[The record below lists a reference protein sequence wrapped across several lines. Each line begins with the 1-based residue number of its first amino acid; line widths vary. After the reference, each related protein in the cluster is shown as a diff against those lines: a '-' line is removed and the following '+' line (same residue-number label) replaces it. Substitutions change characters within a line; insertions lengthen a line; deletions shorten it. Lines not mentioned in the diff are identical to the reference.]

1 LNYLLFKKIS
11 HYSNYILKYKINYF
25 KTSLSS
31 LHIIRSHKNYFNLLN
46 RKSHNNNFLIKIFN
60 RYFSST
66 NNYSKKNK
74 ISDFLFVSNFVNKSE
89 LKNID
94 RYFNQIIEQL
104 KKENKEYNL
113 IYRNL
118 DVKHKNY
125 KIHKHNYYI
134 LNDKFKFFTDIYYL
148 LKILNEIR
156 KIIFYKSDK
165 FKSKKKIIQNL
176 FNFKNI
182 SSSLNNLNHVDNLM
196 KLTKK
201 LKPKKIFI
209 TYEGYPWERMFCKK
223 IKNYDPKIKVF
234 GYYFSVMPKYTNI
247 PLIRLKNDF
256 DPDFILTSSKF
267 ITELFKNKKFP
278 KKNILNIGLNK
289 TKVIPDNKKKDKNIN
304 CLILPESFDD
314 EIKYLID
321 FAKKISDKKIAIKF
335 ILRLHPSIKDKIY
348 IQNIKRY
355 IGKKNITLS
364 KNSFINDIKKS
375 HLAFYRGSSSI
386 IEASSQNLIPIYIA
400 KRNELSVDVLYK
412 LEKFKPQIKSVDD
425 FLNFYNIYQR
435 NDNCLDFYNK
445 TKILNFC
452 RSYYSKTDKKII
464 SKIINMPVK

>member
-1 LNYLLFKKIS
+1 MNYFLFKEIS
-11 HYSNYILKYKINYF
+11 RYSNHILKYKINYF

-31 LHIIRSHKNYFNLLN
+31 LHVIRSHKNYFNLLN
-46 RKSHNNNFLIKIFN
+46 RKSNSNNFLIKIFN
-60 RYFSST
+60 RYFSSSK
-66 NNYSKKNK
+66 NYPKKNK
-74 ISDFLFVSNFVNKSE
+74 ISDFLFISNFVNKSE
-89 LKNID
+89 LKNKD

-104 KKENKEYNL
+104 KKDNKDYNL

-118 DVKHKNY
+118 DIKNENY

-134 LNDKFKFFTDIYYL
+134 LNDKVKFFTDIYYL
-148 LKILNEIR
+148 LRILNEIG
-156 KIIFYKSDK
+156 KIIFYRNYK
-165 FKSKKKIIQNL
+165 FKYKKKIIQNL
-176 FNFKNI
+176 LNFKNI

-209 TYEGYPWERMFCKK
+209 TYEGYPWERMFCRK
-223 IKNYDPKIKVF
+223 IKIYNPKIKVF

-247 PLIRLKNDF
+247 PLIRLKNNF

-267 ITELFKNKKFP
+267 ITDLFKNKKFP

-289 TKVIPDNKKKDKNIN
+289 SKIISRNTKKDKDIN

-321 FAKKISDKKIAIKF
+321 FAKKISDKKIDIKF

-348 IQNIKRY
+348 IQNIKHY

-364 KNSFINDIKKS
+364 KNSFANDIKKS

-386 IEASSQNLIPIYIA
+386 IEASSQNLVPIYIS

-412 LEKFKPQIKSVDD
+412 LEKFKPQIKSIND
-425 FLNFYNIYQR
+425 FLNFYNIFR
-435 NDNCLDFYNK
+435 KNNNCLDYYNK

-452 RSYYSKTDKKII
+452 RSYHSKIDKKTIN
-464 SKIINMPVK
+464 KIINMTV

>member
-1 LNYLLFKKIS
+1 LNYFLFKEIS

-31 LHIIRSHKNYFNLLN
+31 LYIIRSHKNYFNLLN
-46 RKSHNNNFLIKIFN
+46 RKSYNNNFLIKIFN

-66 NNYSKKNK
+66 SNYSKKNK

-89 LKNID
+89 LKNKD

-118 DVKHKNY
+118 DVKNKNHKIN
-125 KIHKHNYYI
+125 KHNYYI

-148 LKILNEIR
+148 LKILNEIL
-156 KIIFYKSDK
+156 KIIFYKSNK

-247 PLIRLKNDF
+247 PLIRLKNNF

-364 KNSFINDIKKS
+364 KNSFIDDIKKS

-386 IEASSQNLIPIYIA
+386 IEASSQNLVPIYIS

-412 LEKFKPQIKSVDD
+412 LEKFKPQIKSIND
-425 FLNFYNIYQR
+425 FLNFYNIFR
-435 NDNCLDFYNK
+435 KNNNCLNYYNK

-452 RSYYSKTDKKII
+452 RSYHSKIDKKTIN
-464 SKIINMPVK
+464 KIINMTV

>member
-1 LNYLLFKKIS
+1 MNYFLFKEIS

-31 LHIIRSHKNYFNLLN
+31 LYIIRSHKNYFNLLN
-46 RKSHNNNFLIKIFN
+46 RKSHNNNFLIKIFS

-89 LKNID
+89 LKNKD

-118 DVKHKNY
+118 DVKNKNY
-125 KIHKHNYYI
+125 KINKQNYYI
-134 LNDKFKFFTDIYYL
+134 LSDKFKFFTDIYYL
-148 LKILNEIR
+148 LKILNEIG
-156 KIIFYKSDK
+156 KIIFYKSNK
-165 FKSKKKIIQNL
+165 FKYKKKIIQNL

-289 TKVIPDNKKKDKNIN
+289 TKVIPDDKKKDKNIN

-364 KNSFINDIKKS
+364 KNSFANDIKKS

-386 IEASSQNLIPIYIA
+386 IEASSQNLVPIYIP

-412 LEKFKPQIKSVDD
+412 LEKFKPQIKSIND
-425 FLNFYNIYQR
+425 FLNFYNIFR
-435 NDNCLDFYNK
+435 KNNNCLDYYNK

-452 RSYYSKTDKKII
+452 RSYHSKIDKKTIN
-464 SKIINMPVK
+464 KIINMTV

>member
-1 LNYLLFKKIS
+1 MNYFLFKEIS

-25 KTSLSS
+25 KASLSS
-31 LHIIRSHKNYFNLLN
+31 LYIIRSHKNYFNLLN
-46 RKSHNNNFLIKIFN
+46 RKSYNNNFLIKIFN

-89 LKNID
+89 LKNKD

-118 DVKHKNY
+118 DVKNKNHKIN
-125 KIHKHNYYI
+125 KHNYYI

-148 LKILNEIR
+148 IKILNEIV
-156 KIIFYKSDK
+156 KIIFYKSNK

-201 LKPKKIFI
+201 LRPKKIFI
-209 TYEGYPWERMFCKK
+209 TYEGYPWERMLCKK

-289 TKVIPDNKKKDKNIN
+289 TKVIPDNKKNNKNIN

-364 KNSFINDIKKS
+364 KNSFIDDIKKS

-386 IEASSQNLIPIYIA
+386 IEASSQNLIPIYIS
-400 KRNELSVDVLYK
+400 RLNELSVDVLYK

-425 FLNFYNIYQR
+425 FLNFYNIYQK
-435 NDNCLDFYNK
+435 NNKCLNFYNK
-445 TKILNFC
+445 TKIINFC

>member
-386 IEASSQNLIPIYIA
+386 IEASSQNLVPIYIS

>member
-1 LNYLLFKKIS
+1 MNYFLFKKIS

-425 FLNFYNIYQR
+425 FLNFYNIYQS
-435 NDNCLDFYNK
+435 NDNYLDFYNK

>member
-1 LNYLLFKKIS
+1 MNYFLFKEIS
-11 HYSNYILKYKINYF
+11 RYSNYILKYKINYF

-46 RKSHNNNFLIKIFN
+46 RKSNSNNFLIKIFN
-60 RYFSST
+60 RYFSSSK
-66 NNYSKKNK
+66 NYSKKNK

-89 LKNID
+89 LKNKD

-104 KKENKEYNL
+104 KKDNKDYNL

-118 DVKHKNY
+118 DIKNENY

-134 LNDKFKFFTDIYYL
+134 LNDKVKFFTDIYYL
-148 LKILNEIR
+148 LRILNEIG
-156 KIIFYKSDK
+156 KIIFYKNYK
-165 FKSKKKIIQNL
+165 LKYKKKIIQNL
-176 FNFKNI
+176 LNFKNI

-209 TYEGYPWERMFCKK
+209 TYEGYPWERMFCRK
-223 IKNYDPKIKVF
+223 IKNYNPKIKVF

-247 PLIRLKNDF
+247 PLIRLKNNF

-267 ITELFKNKKFP
+267 ITDLFKNKKFP

-289 TKVIPDNKKKDKNIN
+289 SKIISRNTKKDKDIN

-321 FAKKISDKKIAIKF
+321 FAKKISDKKIDIKF

-348 IQNIKRY
+348 IQNIKHY

-364 KNSFINDIKKS
+364 KNSFANDIKKS

-386 IEASSQNLIPIYIA
+386 IEASSQNLVPIYIS

-412 LEKFKPQIKSVDD
+412 LEKFKPQIKSIND
-425 FLNFYNIYQR
+425 FLNFYNIFR
-435 NDNCLDFYNK
+435 KNNNCLDHYNK

-452 RSYYSKTDKKII
+452 RSYHSKIDKKTIN
-464 SKIINMPVK
+464 KIINMTV